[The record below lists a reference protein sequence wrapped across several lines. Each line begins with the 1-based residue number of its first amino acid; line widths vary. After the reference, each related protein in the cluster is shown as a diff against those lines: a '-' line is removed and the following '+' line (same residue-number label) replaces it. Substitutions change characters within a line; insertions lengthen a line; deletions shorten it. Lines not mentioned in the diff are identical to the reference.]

1 MPDIIVSEFMQPSA
15 VDELRRDF
23 DVLYDETLYRRLDEL
38 YALGR
43 DARAI
48 CIRNETEI
56 RGAFFDAFPNLKAV
70 GRLGVGLD
78 NIDVPACRERG
89 VAVLPATGANE
100 VSVAELAIAGLLML
114 VRGPAYFA
122 TAEVVAGRWPRGT
135 LIGREVSGKT
145 LGIVGFGRIGRLVA
159 RRAQGLGMT
168 VTAADPFLPDDHPV
182 WAQTGVTKVP
192 FDRLWEESDA
202 ISLHLPFT
210 PDTHAMVNAGV
221 IARFKPGAILVN
233 VARGGVVD
241 EAALA
246 AALRSGHVGGAL
258 LDVFATEP
266 LPADN
271 PFHGVPNLILTPHIG
286 ATTEEARIRTGHMIA
301 DNVRAV
307 LTGRIPETA
316 IV

>member
-1 MPDIIVSEFMQPSA
+1 MPDIVISEFMQPSA
-15 VDELRRDF
+15 VEELARDF

-38 YALGR
+38 YALGK

-48 CIRNETEI
+48 CVRNETEI

-78 NIDVPACRERG
+78 NIDVPACKERG
-89 VAVLPATGANE
+89 IVVLPATGANE
-100 VSVAELAIAGLLML
+100 VSVAELAIAGLMML
-114 VRGPAYFA
+114 VRGTTYFA
-122 TAEVVAGRWPRGT
+122 TPQVVAGAWPRGK
-135 LIGREVSGKT
+135 LIGGEVSGKT
-145 LGIVGFGRIGRLVA
+145 LGIVGFGRIGRHVA
-159 RRAQGLGMT
+159 RRAQGLDMK
-168 VTAADPFLPDDHPV
+168 VIAADPYVPDSDPV
-182 WAQTGVTKVP
+182 WKAMGIEKVP
-192 FDRLWEESDA
+192 FETIWSGADA
-202 ISLHLPFT
+202 ISLHLPYT
-210 PDTHAMVNAGV
+210 PQTHNLLSAEV

-233 VARGGVVD
+233 VARGGIVD

-246 AALRSGHVGGAL
+246 QALKEGRLGGAL

-286 ATTEEARIRTGHMIA
+286 ATTEEARVRTGHMIA

-307 LTGRIPETA
+307 LTGTIPETA
-316 IV
+316 VV

>member
-1 MPDIIVSEFMQPSA
+1 MPDIIISEFMQPSA
-15 VDELRRDF
+15 VEELARDF

-38 YALGR
+38 YALGK

-48 CIRNETEI
+48 CVRNETEI

-89 VAVLPATGANE
+89 VVVLPATGANE
-100 VSVAELAIAGLLML
+100 VSVAELAIAGLMML
-114 VRGPAYFA
+114 VRGATYFA
-122 TAEVVAGRWPRGT
+122 TPQVVAGAWPRGR
-135 LIGREVSGKT
+135 LIGGEVSGKT
-145 LGIVGFGRIGRLVA
+145 LGIVGFGRIGRHVA
-159 RRAQGLGMT
+159 RRAQGLDMK
-168 VTAADPFLPDDHPV
+168 VIAADPYVPDGDPV
-182 WAQTGVTKVP
+182 WKAMGIEKVP
-192 FDRLWEESDA
+192 FETVWSEADA
-202 ISLHLPFT
+202 ISLHLPYT
-210 PDTHAMVNAGV
+210 PETHNLLSAET

-246 AALRSGHVGGAL
+246 QALKDGRLGGAL

-286 ATTEEARIRTGHMIA
+286 ATTDEARIRTGHMIA

-307 LTGRIPETA
+307 LTGTIPDTA
-316 IV
+316 VV

>member
-1 MPDIIVSEFMQPSA
+1 MPDIIISEFMQPSA

-23 DVLYDETLYRRLDEL
+23 DVHYDETLYRRLDEL
-38 YALGR
+38 YAMGA

-78 NIDVPACRERG
+78 NIDVPACRQRG

-100 VSVAELAIAGLLML
+100 VSVAELAIAGLMML
-114 VRGPAYFA
+114 VRGTTYFA
-122 TAEVVAGRWPRGT
+122 TPDVVAGKWPRGR
-135 LIGREVSGKT
+135 LIGREVSGRT

-159 RRAQGLGMT
+159 RRAQGLDMT
-168 VTAADPFLPDDHPV
+168 VIAADPHVPADDPV
-182 WAQTGVTKVP
+182 WARTGVEKVS
-192 FDRLWEESDA
+192 FDRLWETADA
-202 ISLHLPFT
+202 LSLHLPYT
-210 PDTHAMVNAGV
+210 PETHDLVNAGV
-221 IARFKPGAILVN
+221 IARLKPGSILVN
-233 VARGGVVD
+233 VARGGIVD

-246 AALRSGHVGGAL
+246 AALKSGHLGGAL
-258 LDVFATEP
+258 LDVYATEP

-286 ATTEEARIRTGHMIA
+286 ATTDEARIRTGHMIA

-307 LTGRIPETA
+307 LTGSIPDTA
-316 IV
+316 II